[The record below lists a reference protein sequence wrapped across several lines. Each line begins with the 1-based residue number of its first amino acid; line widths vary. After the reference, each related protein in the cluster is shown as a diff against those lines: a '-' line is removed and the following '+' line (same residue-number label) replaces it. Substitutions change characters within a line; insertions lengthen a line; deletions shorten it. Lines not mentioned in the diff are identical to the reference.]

1 MKASS
6 VERSKTMKRLI
17 KMKNEDINT
26 TDIPELPP
34 GAWKNA
40 VRVKYYRPVKKAVS
54 ASVDSD
60 ILACLKSEGEVGY
73 LTRINSVLRKAML
86 ADLRKRKAS

>member
-1 MKASS
+1 MRASS
-6 VERSKTMKRLI
+6 VERSKAIKRLI
-17 KMKNEDINT
+17 ALKNEDINT

-40 VRVKYYRPVKKAVS
+40 VRGKYYRPVKKAVS
-54 ASVDSD
+54 VRVDSD
-60 ILACLKSEGEVGY
+60 ILAWLKSEGEVGY

-86 ADLRKRKAS
+86 ADLRKQKAS

>member
-6 VERSKTMKRLI
+6 AERSNTIKRLI
-17 KMKNEDINT
+17 AMKNEDINT

-40 VRVKYYRPVKKAVS
+40 VRGKYYRPVKKAVS
-54 ASVDSD
+54 VRVDSD
-60 ILACLKSEGEVGY
+60 ILAWLKSEGEVGY

-86 ADLRKRKAS
+86 ADLRNRKAS